1 MKTGN
6 HKNTYFN
13 IYVDNKGMKLTVS
26 RRMAKLLTVS
36 RESPT
41 PLETSIN
48 YNLVIK
54 GNSRKK

>member
-26 RRMAKLLTVS
+26 RRMAKLLSVS

-41 PLETSIN
+41 PLETSSK
-48 YNLVIK
+48 LQFCHK
-54 GNSRKK
+54 RKLA

>member
-13 IYVDNKGMKLTVS
+13 IYVNNKGMKLTVS

-41 PLETSIN
+41 PLETSSK
-48 YNLVIK
+48 LQFC
-54 GNSRKK
+54 RKRKLA

>member
-6 HKNTYFN
+6 HKNTFFN

-41 PLETSIN
+41 PLETSSK
-48 YNLVIK
+48 LQFCHK
-54 GNSRKK
+54 RKLA